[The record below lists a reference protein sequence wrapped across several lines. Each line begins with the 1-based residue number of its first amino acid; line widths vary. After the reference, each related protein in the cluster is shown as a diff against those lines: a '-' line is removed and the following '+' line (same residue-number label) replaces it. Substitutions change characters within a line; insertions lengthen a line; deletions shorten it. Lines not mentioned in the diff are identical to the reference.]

1 VTANPI
7 ETVYSEPRSDGE
19 SLTDMLATVSHE
31 LRTPATLIVGLS
43 ATLAENRDRMSSGQV
58 TDALQRL
65 ERQAGRLVRLLDD
78 MLDVS
83 KIKAGHKLDL
93 ALQPVDLAMTVERA
107 ILASAQPGH
116 VSIKRSV
123 PAGAIAWSDPSALER
138 AVVNLLRNAFRYGG
152 PNVIVEAKPVI
163 GGVMLAVSDDGP
175 GVSPEIRP
183 HLFKPFNASKGGT
196 GLGLAIVRAV
206 AEGSGGEAIYEPLA
220 PSGSRFTV
228 RLRDESAAR
237 PAPRAKA
244 HADIPKQ
251 PFVILI
257 VDDEPDVLFL
267 LRMTLQHGGYEVEE
281 APHGGAALE
290 LIGKVRPDLV
300 ITDLMMPVVDGRE
313 LIRRIRDASEIAAT
327 PIMLLSASP
336 DDGTGADRVL
346 RKPFDPR
353 HLMGVISELVGR
365 DDG

>member
-1 VTANPI
+1 
-7 ETVYSEPRSDGE
+7 
-19 SLTDMLATVSHE
+19 MLATVSHE
-31 LRTPATLIVGLS
+31 LRTPATLIVGLA

-78 MLDVS
+78 MLDVA
-83 KIKAGHKLDL
+83 KIKAGHKLDF
-93 ALQPVDLAMTVERA
+93 AMQEVDLSQAVERA
-107 ILASAQPGH
+107 IHSSARPGH
-116 VSIKRSV
+116 VSIKRCMA
-123 PAGAIAWSDPSALER
+123 AGTTVWSDPSALER
-138 AVVNLLRNAFRYGG
+138 AIVNLLRNAFRYGG
-152 PNVIVEAKPVI
+152 PNVTVEARSSK
-163 GGVMLAVSDDGP
+163 GGVTLAVSDDGP
-175 GVSPEIRP
+175 GVAPEVRP
-183 HLFKPFNASKGGT
+183 HLFEPFNASKGGT
-196 GLGLAIVRAV
+196 GLGLAIVKAV
-206 AEGSGGEAIYEPLA
+206 AEGSGGEAAYESLA

-228 RLRDESAAR
+228 RLRDELPAR
-237 PAPRAKA
+237 PAPRIKA

-251 PFVILI
+251 PYVVLI

-290 LIGKVRPDLV
+290 MIDKVHPDLV

-313 LIRRIRDASEIAAT
+313 LIKQIRGASNIAAT

-353 HLMGVISELVGR
+353 HLMGVIAELVGR

>member
-1 VTANPI
+1 
-7 ETVYSEPRSDGE
+7 
-19 SLTDMLATVSHE
+19 MLATVSHE

-83 KIKAGHKLDL
+83 KIKAGHQLDL
-93 ALQPVDLAMTVERA
+93 AMQEVDLSQTVERA
-107 ILASAQPGH
+107 ILSSAQPGH
-116 VSIKRSV
+116 VSIKRSM
-123 PAGAIAWSDPSALER
+123 PAGTMVWSDPSALER
-138 AVVNLLRNAFRYGG
+138 AIVNLLRNAFRYGG
-152 PNVIVEAKPVI
+152 PRVTIEARPSI
-163 GGVMLAVSDDGP
+163 GGITLAVSDDGP
-175 GVSPEIRP
+175 GVAPELRRN
-183 HLFKPFNASKGGT
+183 LFKPFNASKGGT
-196 GLGLAIVRAV
+196 GLGLAIVKAV
-206 AEGSGGEAIYEPLA
+206 AEGSGGEAAYEALA

-228 RLRDESAAR
+228 RLRDEPAPR
-237 PAPRAKA
+237 PAPRVKA

-251 PFVILI
+251 PYVILI

-267 LRMTLQHGGYEVEE
+267 LRMTLQHGGYEVQE

-290 LIGKVRPDLV
+290 MIEKIRPNLI
-300 ITDLMMPVVDGRE
+300 ITDLMMPVVDGRQ
-313 LIRRIRDASEIAAT
+313 LIDRIRGASAIADT

-336 DDGTGADRVL
+336 DDTTGADRVL

-353 HLMGVISELVGR
+353 HLMGVIEELVGR
-365 DDG
+365 GDR